1 MKKFLNLYMVA
12 AIAYSCL
19 MFSCAVTKKAK
30 IDPYIGEWEYVAQT
44 PNGDLDVVM
53 SISKTETGYSG
64 ILTAE
69 MGSVDIDN
77 LVIEEGKLTATFD
90 IQGSE
95 IPMKGKFEGDIY
107 TGTTTWE
114 GNEMPVNATKK
125 KTEE

>member
-1 MKKFLNLYMVA
+1 MKNFFKLNLLA
-12 AIAYSCL
+12 ALVYSCL

-30 IDPYIGEWEYVAQT
+30 VDPYIGEWEYVAQT

-53 SISKTETGYSG
+53 TISKTETGYSG
-64 ILTAE
+64 FLTAE

-77 LVIEEGKLTATFD
+77 LVIEEGKLTSTFD

-95 IPMKGKFEGDIY
+95 IPMKGKFEVDTY

-125 KTEE
+125 KTDE